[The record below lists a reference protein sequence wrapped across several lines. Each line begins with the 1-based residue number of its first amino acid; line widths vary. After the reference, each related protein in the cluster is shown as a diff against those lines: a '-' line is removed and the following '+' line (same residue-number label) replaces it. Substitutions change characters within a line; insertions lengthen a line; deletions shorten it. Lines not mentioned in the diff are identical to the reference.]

1 MKPSCDFH
9 MELRSTAARKV
20 RMLVDHHEHI
30 NIDGRPALRIHLNP
44 EPGKPKTITLRC
56 IMRDPAVKSEP
67 GELHRRRMED
77 LTQELRRAGEV
88 LRRPRIESLG
98 RKISRAEKALH
109 SQRTEDVERKIRRAE
124 KALHRLKTQTQTTGG
139 AGKSQTLTST
149 RQPRSGSQPR
159 VIKVRRS
166 KRVLPELTQDQMK
179 TEEED

>member
-88 LRRPRIESLG
+88 LRRQRIESLG
-98 RKISRAEKALH
+98 
-109 SQRTEDVERKIRRAE
+109 RKIRRAE

-139 AGKSQTLTST
+139 AGNSQTLTST

>member
-20 RMLVDHHEHI
+20 CKLVDHHEHI

-88 LRRPRIESLG
+88 LRRQRIESLG
-98 RKISRAEKALH
+98 
-109 SQRTEDVERKIRRAE
+109 RKIRRAE

-139 AGKSQTLTST
+139 AGNSQTLTST

-166 KRVLPELTQDQMK
+166 KRALPVLTQDQMK